1 MSYTTLMV
9 HLEIGR
15 ANLPLLKLAG
25 ELADRFD
32 ANLIGIV
39 ACQPMQV
46 VYADGYMPVD
56 VMEQSRR
63 ELEKENQ
70 RAEAEFRDT
79 FRQHARSVSWRSTV
93 MNGSLS
99 DYIVAQARSAD
110 LVITGLATGD
120 FFDASRS
127 ANTGEIIMQAGR
139 PVLVVPAA
147 VAALTMERMLIC
159 WRDTRESRR
168 AVVDALPL
176 LKKASHV
183 TVVEITDAKN
193 LSDAKERLD
202 DVVSWLKTHG
212 VLATAV
218 APPPAP
224 ATAAAIDDGSALYAV
239 ANEHGI
245 DLIIAGAYGHSR
257 LREWA
262 FGGVTKDLL
271 MNTNR
276 CSLLS
281 H

>member
-1 MSYTTLMV
+1 
-9 HLEIGR
+9 
-15 ANLPLLKLAG
+15 
-25 ELADRFD
+25 
-32 ANLIGIV
+32 
-39 ACQPMQV
+39 
-46 VYADGYMPVD
+46 
-56 VMEQSRR
+56 
-63 ELEKENQ
+63 
-70 RAEAEFRDT
+70 
-79 FRQHARSVSWRSTV
+79 
-93 MNGSLS
+93 
-99 DYIVAQARSAD
+99 
-110 LVITGLATGD
+110 
-120 FFDASRS
+120 
-127 ANTGEIIMQAGR
+127 MQAGR

-183 TVVEITDAKN
+183 TVVEITDAEN
-193 LSDAKERLD
+193 LSNAKKRLD

-218 APPPAP
+218 APTPAP
-224 ATAAAIDDGSALYAV
+224 ATAAATDDGSALFAV
-239 ANEHGI
+239 ANEHCI

>member
-1 MSYTTLMV
+1 MSYSTLMV

-15 ANLPLLKLAG
+15 ANERLLKLAG

-32 ANLIGIV
+32 ANLIGV
-39 ACQPMQV
+39 AACQPLQV

-56 VMEQSRR
+56 VLEQSRKD
-63 ELEKENQ
+63 LEIESKKT
-70 RAEAEFRDT
+70 EAEFRDV
-79 FRQHARSVSWRSTV
+79 FRQHARSVSWRSAV
-93 MNGSLS
+93 LNGSLA
-99 DYIVAQARSAD
+99 DYIAAQARSAD

-127 ANTGEIIMQAGR
+127 ANTGDLIMQAGR

-147 VAALTMERMLIC
+147 VDALRLERMLIC
-159 WRDTRESRR
+159 WRDTREARR
-168 AVVDALPL
+168 AVVDGLPL

-183 TVVEITDAKN
+183 TVVEITDAEH
-193 LSDAKERLD
+193 LSGARKRLD

-218 APPPAP
+218 APTPDPAP
-224 ATAAAIDDGSALYAV
+224 AAATDDGSALYRV

-245 DLIIAGAYGHSR
+245 DIIIAGAYGHSR